1 MIPPVPLLPFPP
13 FFFLSFQ
20 KLIVSDTIFFAYRAR
35 RSWTMDNKYCKDG
48 RRMLEE
54 VIGLAT
60 MVCAED
66 GFMWFT

>member
-1 MIPPVPLLPFPP
+1 
-13 FFFLSFQ
+13 
-20 KLIVSDTIFFAYRAR
+20 
-35 RSWTMDNKYCKDG
+35 MDNKYCKDG